1 MLTILHCLGD
11 DFRVLRVGVDHCL
24 GLSAFN
30 QKKPSLDELP
40 SSAQLIRSTAIAA
53 ASAVAILVTVV
64 LPAEYNIDPTGIGGV
79 LGLSEMG
86 EIKAQLAEEAEADRL
101 LEIEAEEQSSL
112 MNDIFG
118 LFVGTAYAQDAEIWR
133 DETTFT
139 LAPGDSA
146 EWKLV
151 MEEGQTVEYRM
162 LVDGGRVNFDMHGH
176 GGGNSVTYEKGRGST
191 GDEGEIIAAFDG
203 EHGWFWRNRDS
214 QPATVTV
221 QVRGEYTEFK
231 DAS

>member
-1 MLTILHCLGD
+1 M
-11 DFRVLRVGVDHCL
+11 
-24 GLSAFN
+24 FN
-30 QKKPSLDELP
+30 AEKPSLDELP

-86 EIKAQLAEEAEADRL
+86 EIKTQLAEEAEADRL
-101 LEIEAEEQSSL
+101 MELEAEEQSSL

-118 LFVGTAYAQDAEIWR
+118 LFVGAAHAQEAEVWR
-133 DETTFT
+133 DETSFT
-139 LAPGDSA
+139 LAPGNSA

-151 MEEGQTVEYRM
+151 MKKGQTVEYRM
-162 LVDGGRVNFDMHGH
+162 LVEGGRVNFDMHGH
-176 GGGNSVTYEKGRGST
+176 GGGQSVTYEKGRGST
-191 GDEGEIIAAFDG
+191 GNEGEIVAEFDG

-214 QPATVTV
+214 SDATVTV
-221 QVRGEYTEFK
+221 QVRGEYAEFK

>member
-1 MLTILHCLGD
+1 M
-11 DFRVLRVGVDHCL
+11 
-24 GLSAFN
+24 FN
-30 QKKPSLDELP
+30 AEKPSLDELP

-53 ASAVAILVTVV
+53 ASAVVILVTVV

-79 LGLSEMG
+79 IGLAEMG
-86 EIKAQLAEEAEADRL
+86 EIKTQLAEEAEADRL
-101 LEIEAEEQSSL
+101 MELEGQEESSL

-118 LFVGTAYAQDAEIWR
+118 LFVGTAHAQEAEVWR
-133 DETTFT
+133 DEITFT

-151 MEEGQTVEYRM
+151 MEAGQTAEYRM
-162 LVDGGRVNFDMHGH
+162 LVEGGRVNFDLHGH

-191 GDEGEIIAAFDG
+191 GDEGQIVAAFDG
-203 EHGWFWRNRDS
+203 EHGWFWRNRDGEDV
-214 QPATVTV
+214 TVTI
-221 QVRGEYTEFK
+221 QVRGEYAEFK

>member
-1 MLTILHCLGD
+1 M
-11 DFRVLRVGVDHCL
+11 
-24 GLSAFN
+24 FN
-30 QKKPSLDELP
+30 AKKPSLDELP

-101 LEIEAEEQSSL
+101 LEIEGQDQSSL

-118 LFVGTAYAQDAEIWR
+118 LFVGAAHAQEVEVWR

-151 MEEGQTVEYRM
+151 MDEGQTVEYRM
-162 LVDGGRVNFDMHGH
+162 LLDGGRVNFDMHGH
-176 GGGNSVTYEKGRGST
+176 GGGQSVTYEKGRGST
-191 GDEGEIIAAFDG
+191 GDEGEIIAAFAG
-203 EHGWFWRNRDS
+203 EHGWSWRNRDS
-214 QPATVTV
+214 QPAIVTV

>member
-1 MLTILHCLGD
+1 M
-11 DFRVLRVGVDHCL
+11 
-24 GLSAFN
+24 FN
-30 QKKPSLDELP
+30 AKKPSLDELP

-118 LFVGTAYAQDAEIWR
+118 LFVGTAYAQEAEIWR

-151 MEEGQTVEYRM
+151 MEEGQTEEYRM

>member
-1 MLTILHCLGD
+1 M
-11 DFRVLRVGVDHCL
+11 
-24 GLSAFN
+24 FN
-30 QKKPSLDELP
+30 AEKPSLEELP

-79 LGLSEMG
+79 LGLAEMG
-86 EIKAQLAEEAEADRL
+86 EIKTQLAEEAEADRL
-101 LEIEAEEQSSL
+101 MDLEAEEQSSL

-118 LFVGTAYAQDAEIWR
+118 LFVGAAHAQEAEVWR
-133 DETTFT
+133 DEITFT

-151 MEEGQTVEYRM
+151 MEEGQTVEYRIF
-162 LVDGGRVNFDMHGH
+162 VEGGRVNFDMHGH
-176 GGGNSVTYEKGRGST
+176 GGGQSVTYDKSRGST
-191 GDEGEIIAAFDG
+191 GDAGAIVAAFDG

-214 QPATVTV
+214 EPATVTV
-221 QVRGEYTEFK
+221 QVRGEYAEFK

>member
-1 MLTILHCLGD
+1 M
-11 DFRVLRVGVDHCL
+11 
-24 GLSAFN
+24 FN
-30 QKKPSLDELP
+30 AKKPSLDELP

-118 LFVGTAYAQDAEIWR
+118 LFVGTAHAQEAEVWR

-139 LAPGDSA
+139 LAPA
-146 EWKLV
+146 P
-151 MEEGQTVEYRM
+151 
-162 LVDGGRVNFDMHGH
+162 
-176 GGGNSVTYEKGRGST
+176 RGSWSWKR
-191 GDEGEIIAAFDG
+191 ARQ
-203 EHGWFWRNRDS
+203 WN
-214 QPATVTV
+214 
-221 QVRGEYTEFK
+221 TECWSM
-231 DAS
+231 AVG

>member
-1 MLTILHCLGD
+1 M
-11 DFRVLRVGVDHCL
+11 
-24 GLSAFN
+24 FN
-30 QKKPSLDELP
+30 AKKPSLDELP

-118 LFVGTAYAQDAEIWR
+118 LFVGTAYAQEAEIWR

-176 GGGNSVTYEKGRGST
+176 GGGQSVTYEKGRGST

>member
-1 MLTILHCLGD
+1 M
-11 DFRVLRVGVDHCL
+11 
-24 GLSAFN
+24 FN
-30 QKKPSLDELP
+30 AEKPSLEELP

-79 LGLSEMG
+79 LGLAEMG
-86 EIKAQLAEEAEADRL
+86 EIKTQLAEEAEADRL
-101 LEIEAEEQSSL
+101 MELEAEEQSSL

-118 LFVGTAYAQDAEIWR
+118 LFVGAAHAQEAEVWR
-133 DETTFT
+133 DEITFT

-162 LVDGGRVNFDMHGH
+162 LVEGGRVNFDMHGH
-176 GGGNSVTYEKGRGST
+176 GGGNSITYEKGRGST
-191 GDEGEIIAAFDG
+191 GDEGEIVAAFDG

-214 QPATVTV
+214 ADVTVTV
-221 QVRGEYTEFK
+221 RVRGEYAEFK

>member
-1 MLTILHCLGD
+1 M
-11 DFRVLRVGVDHCL
+11 
-24 GLSAFN
+24 FN
-30 QKKPSLDELP
+30 AEKPSLEELP

-64 LPAEYNIDPTGIGGV
+64 LPAEYNIDPTRIGGV
-79 LGLSEMG
+79 LGLAEMG
-86 EIKAQLAEEAEADRL
+86 EIKSQLAEEAEADRL
-101 LEIEAEEQSSL
+101 LELEAEEQSSL

-118 LFVGTAYAQDAEIWR
+118 LFVGAAHAQEVEVWR

-176 GGGNSVTYEKGRGST
+176 GGGQSVTYEKGRGST

>member
-1 MLTILHCLGD
+1 M
-11 DFRVLRVGVDHCL
+11 
-24 GLSAFN
+24 FN
-30 QKKPSLDELP
+30 AEKPKLADLP
-40 SSAQLIRSTAIAA
+40 TTKQLLRSTALAA
-53 ASAVAILVTVV
+53 GAAIAILVTVV
-64 LPAEYNIDPTGIGGV
+64 LPAEYDIDPTGIGGV

-86 EIKAQLAEEAEADRL
+86 EIKTQLAEEAEADRL
-101 LEIEAEEQSSL
+101 MELETEEQSSL

-118 LFVGTAYAQDAEIWR
+118 LFVGAAHAQEAEVWR
-133 DETTFT
+133 DETSFT

-162 LVDGGRVNFDMHGH
+162 LVEGGRVNFDMHGH
-176 GGGNSVTYEKGRGST
+176 GGGQSVTYEKGRGST
-191 GDEGEIIAAFDG
+191 GDEGEIVAEFDG

-214 QPATVTV
+214 SDATVTV
-221 QVRGEYTEFK
+221 QVRGEYAEFK